1 MSKDFLKEFHHH
13 FFICCSHPC
22 LTRIRFQ
29 GSNGMDPRHA
39 CHYFIFS
46 IFFQEWYFF
55 FLFIKRYLSLFYCCS
70 PNLYLKQGWDKTC
83 TNIKEHFDNILIVH
97 LGKVIWA
104 SLACCAIFPDVPPVP
119 LFISSMNL
127 RTYPLILKISCRGY
141 STKDMHPMFVIVLAQ
156 CSLTKLDTMSNLI
169 KEDYLI

>member
-1 MSKDFLKEFHHH
+1 MDSKYSRRSKGLLKEFHHH

-55 FLFIKRYLSLFYCCS
+55 FLFIKRYSSLFIVVHQICIF
-70 PNLYLKQGWDKTC
+70 KQGGKTC
-83 TNIKEHFDNILIVH
+83 TNMKEHFDNILTVH
-97 LGKVIWA
+97 LGKVICA
-104 SLACCAIFPDVPPVP
+104 SFACCAIFADVPLAP

-127 RTYPLILKISCRGY
+127 RTPPSIFFWKSPARV
-141 STKDMHPMFVIVLAQ
+141 SPQKDMHPKSVIVLTQ
-156 CSLTKLDTMSNLI
+156 WFINQTRHHV
-169 KEDYLI
+169 

>member
-39 CHYFIFS
+39 CHFLFHH
-46 IFFQEWYFF
+46 FFQESDIPSF
-55 FLFIKRYLSLFYCCS
+55 FIKRYLFLFIVVHQIYIF
-70 PNLYLKQGWDKTC
+70 KQGWAKIC
-83 TNIKEHFDNILIVH
+83 TNMKEHFDKIFTSH

-127 RTYPLILKISCRGY
+127 RTYPLILKISCRG
-141 STKDMHPMFVIVLAQ
+141 
-156 CSLTKLDTMSNLI
+156 
-169 KEDYLI
+169 